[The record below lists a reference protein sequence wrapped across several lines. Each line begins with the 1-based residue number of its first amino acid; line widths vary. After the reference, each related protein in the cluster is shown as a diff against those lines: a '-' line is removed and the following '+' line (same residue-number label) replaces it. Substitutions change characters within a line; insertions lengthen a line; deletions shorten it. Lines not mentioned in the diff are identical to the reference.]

1 MIWNR
6 FGKVTLNHN
15 SIINDLPSRNL
26 DGHFIA
32 WKSNKLIIIQEYS
45 WAVNLM
51 FHITSEMFQNLRVTG
66 KMSLYDC
73 ITGNLTFLEYET
85 LSSFKN
91 L

>member
-1 MIWNR
+1 MKFNSYNNYWISISTSENVASIRLITYPIMIWNR

-32 WKSNKLIIIQEYS
+32 WKSNKLIIQEYS

-51 FHITSEMFQNLRVTG
+51 SHITSG
-66 KMSLYDC
+66 
-73 ITGNLTFLEYET
+73 
-85 LSSFKN
+85 LSEN
-91 L
+91 